1 MRILITYSVLTLLLL
16 AACKTKE
23 RVDMLVLASK
33 AYTADSQFAE
43 YEAIAIKDGKIV
55 AVGDKSTITN
65 KYSADSTINAA
76 GKYIYPGFID
86 AHCHFSG
93 YALSSY
99 RLDLV
104 GTKSYEEVL
113 AKLVEYD
120 KTNTLDWIYGR
131 GWDQNDW
138 EIKEFPDKKALDSLF
153 PNKPVILKRVDGHAV
168 LCNQRA
174 LDMAGITINTVIPG
188 GIIGKTNGRLTGILI
203 DNAAEP
209 VENIIP
215 SLPPVAEATKYL
227 QAAEQECFSLGL
239 TGVVDCGV
247 KTDVITLLKELY
259 AQKKLRIAN
268 SVLLAQDDS
277 TLKNY
282 AADGFYKNGQ
292 FQINGIKLYADG
304 ALGSRGACLLNEYTD
319 MPGHLGMLLS
329 DISKMREI
337 ATLAKAHHLQL
348 CTHAIGDSANRTI
361 LRLYSEFLP
370 KNNDLRWRIEHAQVV
385 DYQDY
390 NWFSAY
396 KIVPSVQ
403 PTHAISDMPWAGD
416 RLGEQRLPTAYAY
429 KKLLEQN
436 GWIAL
441 GTDFPVEAINPL
453 ATFYT
458 AVARKDKNGNPEN
471 GFLPENKLSRKEALL
486 GMTCWAAKSVFWEK
500 EKGSLQP
507 GKDADIIIL
516 DKDIMTIP
524 ENELLN
530 VNVIYTIVKGKT
542 VYKKTG
548 AE

>member
-1 MRILITYSVLTLLLL
+1 MRTLTTLSVLFLLI
-16 AACKTKE
+16 ASCRTKE
-23 RVDMLVLASK
+23 RADTLILASK
-33 AYTADSQFAE
+33 VYTADSQFSVH
-43 YEAIAIKDGKIV
+43 EAIAIKDGKIV
-55 AVGDKSTITN
+55 ETGTIGYIQG
-65 KYSADSTINAA
+65 KYAANTIINAKD
-76 GKYIYPGFID
+76 KYIYPGFID

-93 YALSSY
+93 YGLSSY
-99 RLDLV
+99 RLDLI
-104 GTKSYEEVL
+104 GTTSYEEVVT
-113 AKLVEYD
+113 KLVEYD
-120 KTNTLDWIYGR
+120 KTNSLDWIYGR

-138 EIKEFPDKKALDSLF
+138 AIKEFPDKKALDSLF
-153 PNKPVILKRVDGHAV
+153 PDKPVILKRVDGHAV
-168 LCNQRA
+168 LCNQKA
-174 LDMAGITINTVIPG
+174 LDMAGITAHTVIAG
-188 GIIGKTNGRLTGILI
+188 GIIEKKNGKLTGILI

-227 QAAEQECFSLGL
+227 QAAELECFSLGL

-247 KTDVITLLKELY
+247 KADVITLLKQLY
-259 AQKKLRIAN
+259 GQNKLSIAN

-277 TLKNY
+277 TLKTY
-282 AADGFYKNGQ
+282 VTDGFFKNGQ

-304 ALGSRGACLLNEYTD
+304 ALGSRGACLLKEYHD
-319 MPGHLGMLLS
+319 MPGHVGMMLS

-337 ATLAKAHHLQL
+337 TKLAKAHNLQL
-348 CTHAIGDSANRTI
+348 CTHAIGDSANRAI

-370 KNNDLRWRIEHAQVV
+370 KMNDLRWRIEHAQVV

-390 NWFSAY
+390 KWFSEY

-416 RLGEQRLPTAYAY
+416 RLGEQRLPAAYAY

-441 GTDFPVEAINPL
+441 GTDFPVEAINPM

-458 AVARKDKNGNPEN
+458 AVARKDKDGHPEN

-486 GMTCWAAKSVFWEK
+486 GMTYWAAKSVFWEK
-500 EKGSLQP
+500 EKGSLEP

-516 DKDIMTIP
+516 DKDIMSIA

-530 VNVIYTIVKGKT
+530 VNIIYTILNGKT
-542 VYKKTG
+542 VYKKAG

>member
-1 MRILITYSVLTLLLL
+1 MRKTFWLTIVLALCASCSDKEKVDSVIL
-16 AACKTKE
+16 AAK
-23 RVDMLVLASK
+23 V
-33 AYTADSQFAE
+33 YTADSQFNE

-55 AVGDKSTITN
+55 AVGDKLAIT
-65 KYSADSTINAA
+65 
-76 GKYIYPGFID
+76 GKYIADSLIDGSGMYVYPGFID

-104 GTKSYEEVL
+104 GTQSFDEVL
-113 AKLVEYD
+113 AKLVAYD

-138 EIKEFPDKKALDSLF
+138 ERKEYPDKSVLDSLF
-153 PNKPVILKRVDGHAV
+153 PDKPVILKRVDGHAV
-168 LCNQRA
+168 LCNQKA
-174 LDMAGITINTVIPG
+174 LDMAGISVSTVISG
-188 GIIGKTNGRLTGILI
+188 GIIGKKNGKLTGILI
-203 DNAAEP
+203 DNATEP

-215 SLPPVAEATKYL
+215 ELPPVAEATNYL
-227 QAAEQECFSLGL
+227 HAAEQECFSLGL

-247 KTDVITLLKELY
+247 KADVIDVL
-259 AQKKLRIAN
+259 KKLYRDNKLSIGN

-277 TLKNY
+277 TLNAY
-282 AADGFYKNGQ
+282 AANGFYKNGQ

-304 ALGSRGACLLNEYTD
+304 ALGSRGACLLKEYAD
-319 MPGHLGMLLS
+319 MPGHWGMLLS
-329 DISKMREI
+329 DISKMRQI
-337 ATLAKAHHLQL
+337 ASLAKAHNLQL
-348 CTHAIGDSANRTI
+348 CTHAIGDSANRAI

-370 KNNDLRWRIEHAQVV
+370 ENNDLRWRIEHAQVV

-390 NWFSAY
+390 VWFSKY
-396 KIVPSVQ
+396 KIIPSVQ
-403 PTHAISDMPWAGD
+403 PTHAISDMPWAGV
-416 RLGEQRLPTAYAY
+416 RLGEDRLPTAYAY

-453 ATFYT
+453 GTFYT

-471 GFLPENKLSRKEALL
+471 GFLPENKLGRKEALL
-486 GMTCWAAKSVFWEK
+486 GMTAWAAKSVFWEK
-500 EKGSLQP
+500 EKGSIEK

-516 DKDIMTIP
+516 DKDIMAIP